1 MQRAVA
7 DLVFPLSGSAPPKV
21 QHVQVVQREFRH
33 DMARVR
39 VNRER
44 PAFPDYRSNTPVE
57 LTYGREGQVETFYG
71 YVHHVEPYVER
82 NAEHLTIVCIGTG
95 YPLKQRRQQMYRDKT
110 ITDVVRE
117 VAGRHKL
124 DADIEPHTLRHSV
137 IVQAG
142 ESDWEFLIRLAK
154 EIGYVVYINGTQ
166 LRFHTR
172 TRDLKGA
179 RNEAPRFKYSPPE
192 ETDQGE
198 VRRFLSRIG
207 ETLPTAGRRADR
219 RAYGVDPRT
228 AKVIE
233 VRNNGELAD
242 VLGVETA
249 DPFFDYYEQ
258 ELVVHSRDDGEAA
271 LDGITEDNRFH
282 ITATAEVKGDVRVR
296 QAMPVY
302 FDQLP
307 EDYGGYWFVH
317 GVTHTITNNEYMLD
331 LELGRDSLQQAS
343 DLPAG
348 RAKRDLS
355 SLPTRGRS
363 RPPRR
368 PGTVLRAIGT
378 TGKRAG
384 GKTPTTRTP
393 VKGKGKVSSRASKT
407 TRPMQMVGPLSSVST
422 PQGEVARTAVQ
433 PGEVIIPPRGAR
445 YPHPPRPVRSTV
457 ARQLLNPSVQVSK
470 PEALWQAAFTSEPVR
485 PHPEP
490 APQSVAVARR
500 LSARTLRG
508 A

>member
-7 DLVFPLSGSAPPKV
+7 DLRFPLSGSAPPKV
-21 QHVQVVQREFRH
+21 QHVQVMQREFRH

-39 VNRER
+39 VNREQ

-57 LTYGREGQVETFYG
+57 LTYGREGAVETFYG

-82 NAEHLTIVCIGTG
+82 NIEYLTVVCIGTG
-95 YPLKQRRQQMYRDKT
+95 YPLKQRRQQMYRDVT
-110 ITDVVRE
+110 ITDVVRT
-117 VAGRHKL
+117 VAARHKL
-124 DADIEPHTLRHSV
+124 DADIEPHTQQHSV
-137 IVQAG
+137 IVQSG
-142 ESDWEFLIRLAK
+142 ESDWELLVRLAK
-154 EIGYVVYINGTQ
+154 QIGYVVYINGTQ
-166 LRFHTR
+166 IRFHTR

-192 ETDQGE
+192 QTDQGE
-198 VRRFLSRIG
+198 VRRFASRIG
-207 ETLPTAGRRADR
+207 ETLPMAGRRADR

-228 AKVIE
+228 ATIIE
-233 VRNNGELAD
+233 VRNNGELTD

-249 DPFFDYYEQ
+249 DPYFDYYEQ
-258 ELVVHSRDDGEAA
+258 GLVIHSPGDGEAE

-282 ITATAEVKGDVRVR
+282 ISATAEVKGDVRVR

-317 GVTHTITNNEYMLD
+317 GVTHTIGNNEYMLD
-331 LELGRDSLQQAS
+331 LELGRDSLQVAA

-348 RAKRDLS
+348 RARRDLS
-355 SLPTRGRS
+355 SLPKQGRS
-363 RPPRR
+363 RPTRK
-368 PGTVLRAIGT
+368 PGTVLRTPAGAPKR
-378 TGKRAG
+378 GKKVA
-384 GKTPTTRTP
+384 TTRTP
-393 VKGKGKVSSRASKT
+393 VKGKGKVSSRKT
-407 TRPMQMVGPLSSVST
+407 TVKRTTQLTGQFGSTST
-422 PQGEVARTAVQ
+422 PQGEQILTVQ
-433 PGEVIIPPRGAR
+433 PGLVTIPPRGAR

-457 ARQLLNPSVQVSK
+457 SRQLLTPIVQVGK
-470 PEALWQAAFTSEPVR
+470 PEALWQAAFASEPAR
-485 PHPEP
+485 PQPAV
-490 APQSVAVARR
+490 APQSPGVERR